1 MSRTEWSRQGYRGY
15 IASRPIC
22 GSRTPQHVQNLVVR
36 DYANRHDLPFILSA
50 TEFVMPGCYVVLEG
64 VLQELESLSGIILY
78 SLFMLPDD
86 AMHRLAIY
94 DRVLRS
100 DANLLTAVE
109 DYRISSE
116 ADVSRV
122 EEVWQISDTLKQCP
136 KVI

>member
-1 MSRTEWSRQGYRGY
+1 
-15 IASRPIC
+15 
-22 GSRTPQHVQNLVVR
+22 
-36 DYANRHDLPFILSA
+36 SA